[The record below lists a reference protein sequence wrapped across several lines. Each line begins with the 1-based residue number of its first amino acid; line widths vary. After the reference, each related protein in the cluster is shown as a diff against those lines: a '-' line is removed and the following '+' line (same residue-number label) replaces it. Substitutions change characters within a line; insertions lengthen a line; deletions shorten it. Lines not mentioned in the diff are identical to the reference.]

1 MQTMTEQIQKLEQG
15 SIIETITNSNGTAI
29 KYAEGTMICRK
40 TVTFNNIDIVTKRG
54 SLFVT
59 ENLALGN
66 WAEKFVERP
75 DISATKTNGWAG
87 IIYQYT
93 SYDATSAR
101 SSCNSKSG
109 RSNRI

>member
-1 MQTMTEQIQKLEQG
+1 MQTMKEKLEKLQKG

-29 KYAEGTMICRK
+29 KFADGTMICRK
-40 TVTFNNIDIVTKRG
+40 TVTFNNIDITTKKG
-54 SLFVT
+54 SFFVT

-66 WAEKFVERP
+66 WAEKFIGKP

-93 SYDATSAR
+93 SYNDTSAR
-101 SSCNSKSG
+101 CSCNSKSG
-109 RSNRI
+109 RSNGI

>member
-1 MQTMTEQIQKLEQG
+1 MKFLKEKLEKLQQET
-15 SIIETITNSNGTAI
+15 IIETITNENGTAI

-93 SYDATSAR
+93 SYNATSAR